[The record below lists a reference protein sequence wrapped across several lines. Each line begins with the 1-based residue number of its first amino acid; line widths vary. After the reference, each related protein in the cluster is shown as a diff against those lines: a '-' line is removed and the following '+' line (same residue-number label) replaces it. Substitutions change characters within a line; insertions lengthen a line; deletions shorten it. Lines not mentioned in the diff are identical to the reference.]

1 MSREK
6 KDSFDKVKEW
16 LSVAETAERAATGKG
31 LTRQGRK
38 VEGDLDGLLC

>member
-6 KDSFDKVKEW
+6 KDSCNKVKEW
-16 LSVAETAERAATGKG
+16 LRVAETAESAATGKE

-38 VEGDLDGLLC
+38 DEGDLDVLLC